1 MNITS
6 SSTMDNPNIYDYM
19 NTFFMNSNLFIILVV
34 IIFLYVL
41 LFTSLGDFSSNTYSN
56 LDNSSDTT
64 TTVVVLVIVVFGILA
79 SINAI
84 QYFFGI
90 SVVSSIQNLFSNSPQ
105 IDIAINQT
113 TSNVPSSSEVGNS
126 SGLGIFGGENQV
138 FNIPGNYYAYNDA
151 KTLCSAYNSRL
162 ATYDEVEKAY
172 NNGGEWCNYG
182 WSEGQMALFPTQ
194 KSTYNNLQNI
204 SGHEH
209 DCGRPGVNGGYM
221 ANPRLKFG
229 VNCYGP
235 KPRMTPEEEQYMMTN
250 TPYPKTEKD
259 IAMEKRV
266 DYWKN
271 HLSEILVSPFNYTNW
286 NMI

>member
-1 MNITS
+1 M
-6 SSTMDNPNIYDYM
+6 NPN
-19 NTFFMNSNLFIILVV
+19 FFIILIV
-34 IIFLYVL
+34 IIFLYAL
-41 LFTSLGDFSSNTYSN
+41 LFTSLGNSSTTSN
-56 LDNSSDTT
+56 LDESSNMSF
-64 TTVVVLVIVVFGILA
+64 VLILVLIVFGVLTL
-79 SINAI
+79 INGI

-90 SVVSSIQNLFSNSPQ
+90 DVTTSVKNLFSNSPE
-105 IDIAINQT
+105 IDIGINQT
-113 TSNVPSSSEVGNS
+113 NS
-126 SGLGIFGGENQV
+126 GSAINNIPAIGGETQV
-138 FNIPGNYYAYNDA
+138 FNVPGNYYSYNDA

-194 KSTYNNLQNI
+194 KVTYNNLQKI
-204 SGHEH
+204 AGHEH
-209 DCGRPGVNGGYM
+209 DCGRPGINGGYM
-221 ANPRLKFG
+221 ANPQLKFG

-235 KPRMTPEEEQYMMTN
+235 KPKMSSEEQQYMMAN